1 MDRQV
6 CDTDYDNVWVNMIW
20 IPLMNLIFSA
30 ISMISIIKYFFDIT
44 RQFNLLKRQYRDKQ
58 ATLETTKQGAE
69 KMGVRTLSQSLK
81 MKYSDLKKQNSQFL
95 AKFAED

>member
-20 IPLMNLIFSA
+20 IPLLNLIFSA
-30 ISMISIIKYFFDIT
+30 ISMASIIKYFFDIT
-44 RQFNLLKRQYRDKQ
+44 RQFNKLKSLYRDKQ

-69 KMGVRTLSQSLK
+69 KLGVRTLS
-81 MKYSDLKKQNSQFL
+81 
-95 AKFAED
+95 

>member
-1 MDRQV
+1 
-6 CDTDYDNVWVNMIW
+6 
-20 IPLMNLIFSA
+20 MNLIFSA

-58 ATLETTKQGAE
+58 ATLETTKLGAE